1 MKLNGRTAV
10 VTGGGRGIGRAYC
23 ERLAM
28 AASAEAEH
36 ETQSAYGRQASR
48 VGGLQS

>member
-36 ETQSAYGRQASR
+36 ETQSAPRQTSHA
-48 VGGLQS
+48 GGLQS